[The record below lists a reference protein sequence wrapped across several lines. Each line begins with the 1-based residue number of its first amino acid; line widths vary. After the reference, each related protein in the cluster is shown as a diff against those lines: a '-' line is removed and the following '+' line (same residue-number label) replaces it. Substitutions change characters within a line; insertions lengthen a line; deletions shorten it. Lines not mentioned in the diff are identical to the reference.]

1 MKATIK
7 QDGTLVIFAENDI
20 EAYALTQ
27 WMSGT
32 VNNAIAIET
41 SHQGTKMTIGKNDT
55 AEEDP
60 ADIRLK

>member
-7 QDGTLVIFAENDI
+7 QDGTLLLVAENDI

-27 WMSGT
+27 WVSAS

-41 SHQGTKMTIGKNDT
+41 SHQGTKMTIGKKDT
-55 AEEDP
+55 SGLNP

>member
-7 QDGTLVIFAENDI
+7 PDGTLVLIAENDI

-27 WMSGT
+27 WINAT
-32 VNNAIAIET
+32 INNPIAIET
-41 SHQGTKMTIGKNDT
+41 SCLETEITVGKKDT
-55 AEEDP
+55 SGLNP